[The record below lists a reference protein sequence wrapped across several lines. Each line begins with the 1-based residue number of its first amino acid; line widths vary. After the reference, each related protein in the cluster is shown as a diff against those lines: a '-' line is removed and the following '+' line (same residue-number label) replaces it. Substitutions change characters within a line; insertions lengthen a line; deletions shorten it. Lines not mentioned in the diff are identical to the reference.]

1 MKNNLSLFFLGIGLL
16 FSINLKGQTR
26 ELIEP
31 IEPIEPC
38 EPAYEMRWYYDSD
51 GDGFGNPFIWRDECT
66 PPYKYVS
73 NNKDCDDNN
82 ATITTA
88 KWWYPDNDGDGLGGK
103 LGQKSCTVPVG
114 NWVSNNDD
122 CDDTNA
128 QILGALAWYK
138 DLDKDGEGGISST
151 PTYSCTDP
159 SNSTYSYVLTKK
171 DCDDNDPQVQQITWY
186 LDEDG
191 DGFGDPD
198 VFKIQCS
205 KPIGDY
211 VSNSSDLCPNI
222 AGFRDGC
229 PPAGIDVV
237 ELWNTVQ
244 TSSFDREGTL
254 RSKSKS
260 YFDDL
265 GRAVQSQ
272 SLDIKSRKVWANH
285 NLYDSFGRLSLSTLS
300 APTNMDIP
308 GDFLY
313 REDFVKKADN
323 STFQLSDYENSGI
336 DPSTVGNQENSLGW
350 YYSTT
355 NTSEPYQDVTDRPY
369 FKTEYSTLNPG
380 QSLRSIGGNKKEGNW
395 KTSYSFSMSVGQE
408 LSQADAFNDILYN
421 SMKSIKTVIRDIH
434 GNENVVFMDAEGK
447 TIATAKS
454 GGGVARTMTV
464 KIPLQGYIDIHIP
477 SGSNA
482 IGISISKPT
491 GREVEIYDLISE
503 SVVTTSPSSLGNGFY
518 RISIVNTEFYNPA
531 LLPVN
536 VSYKENYYD
545 YALNKYDKAGRLI
558 ESFQPLDKLKTEF
571 SYNALGQLVYT
582 KSPDEG
588 EAWFKYRKDGQIR
601 YSQNSKQKAS
611 GEFSYTEYD
620 QQARPVESGVL
631 KNINFSTSDPD
642 AILPAGIRIEQQ
654 FSVYDD
660 LIGTDLNYLSS
671 VHSSYS
677 SPTFLAGNVAK
688 TSNANVTSYYSYD
701 IFGRLKWMVQNING
715 LGPKTIDYT
724 YDNITGEVTLVDYQ
738 KHTPGERFLQKYS
751 YDIKGQLTQVE
762 TSTDAVNYSIQAR
775 YEYYEG
781 GSLKRKVIGDN
792 LQGMDYVYNLEGSL
806 KSINHPDL
814 ISSKDPGGDSND
826 LFGMT
831 LHYNS
836 NDYNR
841 FNTPKPISVSSLGDD
856 QYNGNIKGIEW
867 KTNGMS
873 QANYYY
879 GYNRNNW
886 LTRADYNLGTGTT
899 DYRVDNLAYDAN
911 GNILTLRRNKHYENG
926 TNVMDNLT
934 YRYKAGTNQLTHVDD
949 AVTVNTNAN
958 DIKDQASGNYVYN
971 SIGQLILNAQ
981 DGITYTYLTS
991 GLISKVESAESSVSF
1006 YYDDRGQR
1014 SKKISSNGTITNTT
1028 FYVRDASGNPL
1039 AIYNGNSLEHPV
1051 YGISRLGVV
1060 KRTVGQSSLA
1070 QENYF
1075 YELTDHLGNVR
1086 AVVNKNSVGNVVA
1099 LVKTD
1104 YYPFGMPMPN
1114 RNTQSDYRY
1123 AYQGQEKD
1131 SETEKEAFELRL
1143 WDARIGRWL
1152 TTDPYR
1158 QFNSP
1163 YLGMGNNPI
1172 SMIDPDGG
1180 YCYDANGN
1188 QVPCADISS
1197 QTGFDLSMYEGPTV
1211 ESFNMLPEVVLT
1223 GSGGNGVGNIA
1234 AKDATGWL
1242 SLAGGMGVDIYNS
1255 TIPNMTKDN
1264 FLIGRI
1270 DPKYAID
1277 FSNNT
1282 PNTAMGNI
1290 YEKGYKESLKSI
1302 DNLKAATKIGGK
1314 LFNTLSYYET
1324 AEDAFEGNYNDA
1336 AANGVQATGS
1346 LLSNYVPILGPLVYE
1361 GTWAIG
1367 DNYLIKQK
1375 WYNRAV
1381 FGVHSRVYRERGLKF
1396 GYIKY

>member
-1 MKNNLSLFFLGIGLL
+1 M
-16 FSINLKGQTR
+16 
-26 ELIEP
+26 
-31 IEPIEPC
+31 
-38 EPAYEMRWYYDSD
+38 
-51 GDGFGNPFIWRDECT
+51 
-66 PPYKYVS
+66 
-73 NNKDCDDNN
+73 
-82 ATITTA
+82 
-88 KWWYPDNDGDGLGGK
+88 
-103 LGQKSCTVPVG
+103 
-114 NWVSNNDD
+114 
-122 CDDTNA
+122 
-128 QILGALAWYK
+128 
-138 DLDKDGEGGISST
+138 
-151 PTYSCTDP
+151 
-159 SNSTYSYVLTKK
+159 
-171 DCDDNDPQVQQITWY
+171 
-186 LDEDG
+186 
-191 DGFGDPD
+191 
-198 VFKIQCS
+198 
-205 KPIGDY
+205 
-211 VSNSSDLCPNI
+211 
-222 AGFRDGC
+222 
-229 PPAGIDVV
+229 
-237 ELWNTVQ
+237 
-244 TSSFDREGTL
+244 
-254 RSKSKS
+254 
-260 YFDDL
+260 
-265 GRAVQSQ
+265 
-272 SLDIKSRKVWANH
+272 
-285 NLYDSFGRLSLSTLS
+285 
-300 APTNMDIP
+300 
-308 GDFLY
+308 
-313 REDFVKKADN
+313 
-323 STFQLSDYENSGI
+323 
-336 DPSTVGNQENSLGW
+336 
-350 YYSTT
+350 
-355 NTSEPYQDVTDRPY
+355 
-369 FKTEYSTLNPG
+369 
-380 QSLRSIGGNKKEGNW
+380 
-395 KTSYSFSMSVGQE
+395 
-408 LSQADAFNDILYN
+408 
-421 SMKSIKTVIRDIH
+421 
-434 GNENVVFMDAEGK
+434 
-447 TIATAKS
+447 
-454 GGGVARTMTV
+454 
-464 KIPLQGYIDIHIP
+464 
-477 SGSNA
+477 
-482 IGISISKPT
+482 
-491 GREVEIYDLISE
+491 EIYDLISE

-601 YSQNSKQKAS
+601 YSQNSVQKAS

-620 QQARPVESGVL
+620 QQGRPVESGVL

-654 FSVYDD
+654 FSVYDE
-660 LIGTDLNYLSS
+660 LIGTDLNYLST

-762 TSTDAVNYSIQAR
+762 TSTDAVDYSIQAR

-814 ISSKDPGGDSND
+814 ISSKDPGGDAND

-856 QYNGNIKGIEW
+856 QYNGNIKGVEW

-873 QANYYY
+873 QANYFY

-899 DYRVDNLAYDAN
+899 DYRVDNLTYDAN

-926 TNVMDNLT
+926 SNVMDNLT
-934 YRYKAGTNQLTHVDD
+934 YRYKTGTNQLTHVDD

-971 SIGQLILNAQ
+971 SIGQLISDAQ

-1060 KRTVGQSSLA
+1060 KRAVGQTALA

-1104 YYPFGMPMPN
+1104 YYPFGSPMPG
-1114 RNTQSDYRY
+1114 RNIVGEYRY
-1123 AYQGQEKD
+1123 AFQGQEKD
-1131 SETEKEAFELRL
+1131 PETGKEAFQLRL
-1143 WDARIGRWL
+1143 WDSRIGRWL
-1152 TTDPYR
+1152 TPDPYN
-1158 QFNSP
+1158 QYHSP

-1172 SMIDPDGG
+1172 NGIDPDGG
-1180 YCYDANGN
+1180 CFTTDKDGN
-1188 QVPCADISS
+1188 TIPCPDMNVGSTMVGSA
-1197 QTGFDLSMYEGPTV
+1197 GFEWTMQSDGWARSDGFEVVVTASLGSNSYQNQYNKTPITIDQFHNTFQNLTYSEIAVGN
-1211 ESFNMLPEVVLT
+1211 ESFAGINFPNRLSEPGHDFVTDPLNPDYEIDMIHFMVV
-1223 GSGGNGVGNIA
+1223 GPKGNLMGVANELKQAGKGI
-1234 AKDATGWL
+1234 ATGDFRSVFYKQDLYSNNLGAMFFNVYKSKLEQNPQNL
-1242 SLAGGMGVDIYNS
+1242 SLYLREFMFTRHRILRNYGHPV
-1255 TIPNMTKDN
+1255 PNQIFNHFD
-1264 FLIGRI
+1264 
-1270 DPKYAID
+1270 
-1277 FSNNT
+1277 
-1282 PNTAMGNI
+1282 
-1290 YEKGYKESLKSI
+1290 SI
-1302 DNLKAATKIGGK
+1302 AKQ
-1314 LFNTLSYYET
+1314 
-1324 AEDAFEGNYNDA
+1324 
-1336 AANGVQATGS
+1336 NG
-1346 LLSNYVPILGPLVYE
+1346 
-1361 GTWAIG
+1361 
-1367 DNYLIKQK
+1367 
-1375 WYNRAV
+1375 
-1381 FGVHSRVYRERGLKF
+1381 F
-1396 GYIKY
+1396 